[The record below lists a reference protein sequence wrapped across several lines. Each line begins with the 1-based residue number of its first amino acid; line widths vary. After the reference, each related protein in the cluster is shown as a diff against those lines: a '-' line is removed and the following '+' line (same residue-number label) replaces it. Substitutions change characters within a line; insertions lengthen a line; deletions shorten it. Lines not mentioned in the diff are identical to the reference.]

1 MEGADRLLPTNAGR
15 TLIADKGYD
24 AWQRVIAPA
33 LMAGKRVVIP
43 SIHDRRKQRTYD
55 PTLYRL
61 RHRVENFFARLKQWR
76 GIATRYDKTARNFLG
91 AVQLACSTIWLSGFT
106 DTP

>member
-1 MEGADRLLPTNAGR
+1 MGALEHAYDRG
-15 TLIADKGYD
+15 
-24 AWQRVIAPA
+24 
-33 LMAGKRVVIP
+33 
-43 SIHDRRKQRTYD
+43 
-55 PTLYRL
+55 LYRL

-91 AVQLACSTIWLSGFT
+91 AVQLVCACIWLDRFT